1 MKKIYYCI
9 VEEIEIDENLTEN
22 EIDNLIAEKAN
33 KKDYMWSEEDN
44 LLD

>member
-9 VEEIEIDENLTEN
+9 VEEIEVDENLTEN

-33 KKDYMWSEEDN
+33 EKDYMWSEEDN